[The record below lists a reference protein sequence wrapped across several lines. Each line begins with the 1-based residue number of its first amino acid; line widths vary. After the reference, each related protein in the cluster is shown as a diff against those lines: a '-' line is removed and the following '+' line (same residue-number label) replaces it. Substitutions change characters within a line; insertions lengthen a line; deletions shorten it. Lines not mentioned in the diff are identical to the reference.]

1 MARGRSIRDLFVR
14 IGFDADDAPLRRID
28 RGVTSLKSNLR
39 TLRNVLIGTT
49 GVVAGFGFALRE
61 AARFEQTQIAFEVL
75 LGSAERANSLLKDLF
90 ETARTTPFLI
100 PQILKAGQQLIA
112 LGTPMEN
119 VVDELKMLGNVAS
132 GTNTELFLIVDAFSK
147 ARATGFLMGEV
158 FRQFRRQGVP
168 ITAELEKITGKA
180 GQSLRKMGAAG
191 EISFELLQ
199 QAFKNMTSEG
209 GRFFNLMERQ
219 SKTTLGILS
228 NIKDSIIITA
238 IRIGEGLLPQV
249 KKLEKVFF
257 DFLETNKKIIQLKG
271 RKLFVDIGRGIIFAF
286 KVAKDFVSTLIDMTD
301 IVGGLEN
308 AIKLA
313 TAAMVIMFSIS
324 MLTGIGNIAIGLF
337 TIAKAFTTIGNAA
350 AIAQIKAFAFPLLVG
365 VALVALGLI
374 IQDVINFFD
383 PKGKDSLTALI
394 IDAFENKYP
403 KAFRKAK
410 RDLEDFIKTMKLF
423 AKTATE
429 GLLTPVNL
437 AKKVPEFLAKK
448 APGPGGRTNLETLT
462 DFFKVSFDAI
472 RNFSLTRIPEGA
484 PSGGGFV
491 GGSAFRSPQTSIS
504 VGDINVI
511 APLGADPA
519 EIADTIKTVIEN
531 DILFPAHRSLR
542 PSEVQ

>member
-1 MARGRSIRDLFVR
+1 MAKGRSIRDLFVR
-14 IGFDADDAPLRRID
+14 IGFDADDAPLRKID
-28 RGVTSLKSNLR
+28 RGVDSLKGNLR

-61 AARFEQTQIAFEVL
+61 AAKFEQTKIAFEVL

-112 LGTPMEN
+112 LGTPMEE
-119 VVDELKMLGNVAS
+119 VVDILRMLGNVAS

-168 ITAELEKITGKA
+168 ITAELEKITGKT

-191 EISFELLQ
+191 EITFDLLL
-199 QAFKNMTSEG
+199 QAFKNMTGEG

-228 NIKDSIIITA
+228 NIKDSIIIAA

-257 DFLETNKKIIQLKG
+257 DFLETNKKIIQIRGKKIFVEIGKG
-271 RKLFVDIGRGIIFAF
+271 ISFAF
-286 KVAKDFVSTLIDMTD
+286 NIAKDFLSTLVDMTD

-313 TAAMVIMFSIS
+313 TATMFIMFSIS
-324 MLTGIGNIAIGLF
+324 MLSGIGNIAIGLF
-337 TIAKAFTTIGNAA
+337 MIAKAFTAIGNAA

-365 VALVALGLI
+365 VALASLGLI
-374 IQDVINFFD
+374 IQDIVNAFD
-383 PKGKDSLTALI
+383 PEGKNSLTRLI
-394 IDAFENKYP
+394 LDNFETNYPRAFN
-403 KAFRKAK
+403 KAK
-410 RDLEDFIKTMKLF
+410 RNLKDFIDTMKLF
-423 AKTATE
+423 AKTAKE
-429 GLLTPVNL
+429 GLLTPVDV
-437 AKKVPEFLAKK
+437 AGKIPEFLSRK
-448 APGPGGRTNLETLT
+448 APGAGGRTNLETLT
-462 DFFKVSFDAI
+462 DFFKTSFEAI
-472 RNFSLTRIPEGA
+472 KSFRLTPISPGE
-484 PSGGGFV
+484 SGGGFV
-491 GGSAFRSPQTSIS
+491 GKPPFGGQTISIN
-504 VGDINVI
+504 VGDINVTT
-511 APLGADPA
+511 PPGADNG
-519 EIADTIKTVIEN
+519 EIASTIKTVFED

-542 PSEVQ
+542 PPEVQ